1 MVNISIKKCDPNN
14 LMEFSRIISQA
25 FNDKFPFFFKSLPE
39 EEYIKL
45 VEKLKLNRVDKL
57 DFHGCYIL
65 EYDGNY
71 VASLNLIY
79 KEMERESFR
88 FIFKTLRKK
97 MNIWFAFRSSLIV
110 FIEDHEKVP
119 KNTLEIKAL
128 GVDQAYRKKGIGYKL
143 LQFSEDLARKKKLK
157 NLELS
162 VLSRNNSAISLYES
176 FGFKI
181 ISTKKKRLAKKF
193 LDIDAIHTMQKE
205 ILKFHA

>member
-1 MVNISIKKCDPNN
+1 MTNISIKKCNSND
-14 LMEFSRIISQA
+14 LAEFSRIISQA

-65 EYDGNY
+65 EYDGKY
-71 VASLNLIY
+71 VAALNLIY

-88 FIFKTLRKK
+88 YIFKTLRKK
-97 MNIWFAFRSSLIV
+97 MNIWYALRSSFIV
-110 FIEDHEKVP
+110 FIEEHEKVP
-119 KNTLEIKAL
+119 ENTLEIKAV

-143 LQFSEDLARKKKLK
+143 LQFSEDLARKRNMKH
-157 NLELS
+157 LELS
-162 VLSRNNSAISLYES
+162 VLSRNSGAISLYES

-181 ISTKKKRLAKKF
+181 ISTKKIRLAKKF
-193 LDIDAIHTMQKE
+193 LDIDAIHTMRKD
-205 ILKFHA
+205 LK